1 MSNTTL
7 WFVYLTLEQ
16 GTPTVLVSDRP
27 LSVPALESRRIRSI
41 TPKAAG
47 RRYVRNNLETAL
59 AAHAKR
65 VARPNDPGGSEEL
78 APWVAMHRGVRNR
91 AEVKVLREPVR
102 APKAPRAAK
111 LPRGRKGRL

>member
-16 GTPTVLVSDRP
+16 GTPTVLVSDHP

-59 AAHAKR
+59 ASHAR
-65 VARPNDPGGSEEL
+65 TAARPNDSDAGEAGPE
-78 APWVAMHRGVRNR
+78 WVKMHRGTKNR
-91 AEVKVLREPVR
+91 AEVKVLREPPVR
-102 APKAPRAAK
+102 VPKPPRAAA
-111 LPRGRKGRL
+111 PRGRKGKL

>member
-7 WFVYLTLEQ
+7 WFVYLTLDH

-27 LSVPALESRRIRSI
+27 LSVAALESRRIRSI

-65 VARPNDPGGSEEL
+65 AAHPNDAGDSGVTPE
-78 APWVAMHRGVRNR
+78 WVKMHRGVRHR

-102 APKAPRAAK
+102 APKPPR
-111 LPRGRKGRL
+111 PRTGERKGR